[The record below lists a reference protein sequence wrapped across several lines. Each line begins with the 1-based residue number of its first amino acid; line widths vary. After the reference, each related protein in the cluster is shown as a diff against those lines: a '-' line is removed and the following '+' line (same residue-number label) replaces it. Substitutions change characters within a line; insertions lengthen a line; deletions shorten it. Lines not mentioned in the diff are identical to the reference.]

1 MTGTDIFNIYKYF
14 LIFIFL
20 FILYIFGKIHILD
33 TEQKN
38 NELEPNNTNY
48 TKQKEIILSKGRK
61 FIDKCLNSTDNKI
74 YEINQ
79 NPIITTIIPSFNCEK
94 TISSS
99 IHSAEYQNI
108 SNIEIIIVDDYSKDN
123 SKEIINKFMAYDK
136 RIKLIENKKNMG
148 TLYSRSIGS
157 LMAKG
162 NYIMCLDN
170 DDLFFDEDVFDFLYK
185 QAQKDNLDLVS
196 FRVMVS
202 KNYYDEISK
211 MQDYR
216 FFGFENNLYLSQPS
230 L

>member
-1 MTGTDIFNIYKYF
+1 MTGKDIFNLYKYF

-20 FILYIFGKIHILD
+20 FILYIFGKIHILE

-38 NELEPNNTNY
+38 NELESNNTNY
-48 TKQKEIILSKGRK
+48 TNQKEIILSKGRK

-108 SNIEIIIVDDYSKDN
+108 SNIEIIIVDDYSEDN

-148 TLYSRSIGS
+148 TLYSRSIGA

-170 DDLFFDEDVFDFLYK
+170 DDLFFDEDV
-185 QAQKDNLDLVS
+185 
-196 FRVMVS
+196 
-202 KNYYDEISK
+202 I
-211 MQDYR
+211 
-216 FFGFENNLYLSQPS
+216 
-230 L
+230 